1 MDQTQTGVVGS
12 EPAPV
17 RTMIVKA
24 QQPDAAKIAALAAKM
39 WDHPTEALAA
49 EFVALLK
56 NPEAAV
62 FAAKQAG
69 EVVGFSQCQLRHDYV
84 EGASTSPVGY
94 LEGIYV
100 EEGCRRQGVARA
112 LLQACEA
119 WARSRGCTEFA
130 SDCELTN
137 KDSLGFHRGLGF
149 TEANRIICFTK
160 KIPETPSE
168 ESV

>member
-24 QQPDAAKIAALAAKM
+24 QQPDAAKNAALAAKM

-49 EFVALLK
+49 EF
-56 NPEAAV
+56 
-62 FAAKQAG
+62 
-69 EVVGFSQCQLRHDYV
+69 
-84 EGASTSPVGY
+84 
-94 LEGIYV
+94 
-100 EEGCRRQGVARA
+100 
-112 LLQACEA
+112 
-119 WARSRGCTEFA
+119 A

-137 KDSLGFHRGLGF
+137 KDSLRFHRGLGF